1 MLFFVL
7 LPTQP
12 RPKNPLK
19 TPLKKD
25 KKPAKQL
32 VELVRFVKDN
42 KIVSI
47 SRADFYDKINKI
59 NTYPEKSKEQL
70 KMREL
75 YPQLEKSVQK
85 IQAVMN
91 FYWTRG
97 DAKQVGI
104 AGVNPLRDL
113 EDWMF
118 GVIAILAN
126 VIFAGL
132 WFLIYNGL
140 N

>member
-1 MLFFVL
+1 MKDSKKKEETKQVKTELKKS
-7 LPTQP
+7 
-12 RPKNPLK
+12 KNHPHGYDFSKVGEVGTLRVNRNG
-19 TPLKKD
+19 KD

-104 AGVNPLRDL
+104 AGVNPS
-113 EDWMF
+113 
-118 GVIAILAN
+118 A
-126 VIFAGL
+126 
-132 WFLIYNGL
+132 
-140 N
+140 